1 MFRASVRLL
10 LTTLCFFTVVFSA
23 SAKND
28 SLLKSIQVGY
38 FTFNDNN
45 LADNHFNEYD
55 DRKRDDL
62 GLTYLLGYSIE
73 TRFNFFKK
81 SVTSIGFTDHSVGYT
96 KGRDNTTP
104 ITAKIRITMTINTFS

>member
-38 FTFNDNN
+38 ATFNDNN
-45 LADNHFNEYD
+45 PEDNHFNEYD
-55 DRKRDDL
+55 DRKRGDRS
-62 GLTYLLGYSIE
+62 LTYLLGYSIE
-73 TRFNFFKK
+73 ARFNFFKK
-81 SVTSIGFTDHSVGYT
+81 SVTSIGFTDLSVRYT
-96 KGRDNTTP
+96 RGRGNTTT
-104 ITAKIRITMTINTFS
+104 ITA